1 MSDTLIRLAGLFEC
15 ESAAGNRYF
24 TGLLNGGVKLVMLKN
39 NYKQA
44 DNEPDWN
51 LYLTERQRQ
60 GVADSCKAPA
70 EVQQPKPRKR
80 RVRRSNRDDD
90 WSGDPR
96 FRRSSSL
103 GVSQGLE
110 AFSDYR

>member
-1 MSDTLIRLAGLFEC
+1 MADHLIRLAGLFEC

-39 NYKQA
+39 NFKTA

-60 GVADSCKAPA
+60 EVADSRKAPA
-70 EVQQPKPRKR
+70 EVEQPKPRKR
-80 RVRRSNRDDD
+80 RVRRSKPAPTATVHAEDPNDDIAD
-90 WSGDPR
+90 
-96 FRRSSSL
+96 L
-103 GVSQGLE
+103 LE
-110 AFSDYR
+110 AG

>member
-39 NYKQA
+39 NYKTA

-60 GVADSCKAPA
+60 DVGDSSKASA
-70 EVQQPKPRKR
+70 EVQHEKPKPRKR
-80 RVRRSNRDDD
+80 RVRRTKATPAVTPHADDPND
-90 WSGDPR
+90 DI
-96 FRRSSSL
+96 
-103 GVSQGLE
+103 
-110 AFSDYR
+110 SDLLAAG